1 MKMKWDF
8 YDVKA
13 KAKVSTEVIGKKVSG
28 EGTRARYA
36 FKGETADKRPLTAFV
51 GKADYDKCTAKVIK

>member
-13 KAKVSTEVIGKKVSG
+13 KAKVSTEVIGKKVYG
-28 EGTRARYA
+28 EGSLPQDAR
-36 FKGETADKRPLTAFV
+36 E
-51 GKADYDKCTAKVIK
+51 

>member
-1 MKMKWDF
+1 MKWSV

-13 KAKVSTEVIGKKVSG
+13 KAKVQTEVTGKKVYG

-36 FKGETADKRPLTAFV
+36 FKGQTKDKRPLTAFV

>member
-1 MKMKWDF
+1 MKWDF

-13 KAKVSTEVIGKKVSG
+13 KAKVSAEVIRKKVFG

-51 GKADYDKCTAKVIK
+51 GKEAYDKCTAKVLK

>member
-1 MKMKWDF
+1 MKWDF

-13 KAKVSTEVIGKKVSG
+13 KAKVSAEVIGKQVFG
-28 EGTRARYA
+28 DGTRARYA

-51 GKADYDKCTAKVIK
+51 GKEAYDKCTAKVLK